1 MCTIHPL
8 RLGYVK
14 IKLMFNWS
22 VDEDYFRKKDPRAYE
37 VWYLLQLINYGLDGE
52 KLSRKKIRKYWPE
65 IENEIF
71 DKDIKKFLKENLWD
85 KKVS

>member
-1 MCTIHPL
+1 
-8 RLGYVK
+8 
-14 IKLMFNWS
+14 MFNWS

-52 KLSRKKIRKYWPE
+52 KLSRKKLRKYWPE